1 MVRVRYG
8 AVGNSENLVLSRSVC
23 YALLGALAIAL
34 LFLANGAPGGHI
46 WSFAQLEQGSFGS
59 QGFHFAQLLTSVRV
73 SAELLR
79 EQLHNTWLFLY
90 VFLGVWGIVLTWGLL
105 ERRRLKLRVGRRE
118 VYWMGWMSLSVI
130 STALLYGLGTN
141 GLLARRYPR
150 AVPVSDAL
158 AIGFVLALPVFAWNR
173 LQRRRDEDDDAEEI
187 APRRAYSTLRL
198 NEDDR
203 SLRPRASFQD
213 HLRRPVQEE
222 FTLQSFQTS
231 PADAGS
237 IAAID
242 RLTETAPSPTLSQFA
257 SSRELPVAPSVS
269 AAPFELAAPTS
280 PAASAAP
287 AAPSAENF
295 REYLRVLNESWERI
309 ERTGKEIE
317 HWFDQ
322 QRLEVLS
329 RLEKHPGVRGAA
341 APAPPSTDFLN
352 EKLAAVDAE
361 WAAIRRA
368 ALEISRWFGDVPPA
382 NG

>member
-1 MVRVRYG
+1 ME
-8 AVGNSENLVLSRSVC
+8 NSENLVLSRSVC

-34 LFLANGAPGGHI
+34 LILANGAPGGHI
-46 WSFAQLEQGSFGS
+46 WFSSQLEQGSFGS
-59 QGFHFAQLLTSVRV
+59 QGFHFSQLLVSVRV

-79 EQLHNTWLFLY
+79 ERLHNTWLFLY

-130 STALLYGLGTN
+130 STAMLYGIGTN

-173 LQRRRDEDDDAEEI
+173 LQRRRDEDEDGEEVG
-187 APRRAYSTLRL
+187 PRRAYSTLRL
-198 NEDDR
+198 NEDDGY
-203 SLRPRASFQD
+203 LRPRPRFQD
-213 HLRRPVQEE
+213 RLMQPAQEG
-222 FTLQSFQTS
+222 FALQSFQTT
-231 PADAGS
+231 ADAGT
-237 IAAID
+237 IAGTD
-242 RLTETAPSPTLSQFA
+242 RLIETAQFPTATQLEPLREPPSAPSPST
-257 SSRELPVAPSVS
+257 
-269 AAPFELAAPTS
+269 APFELAASTA

-287 AAPSAENF
+287 VLSSPENF
-295 REYLRVLNESWERI
+295 REHLRTLNESWARI

-322 QRLEVLS
+322 QRLEVIS
-329 RLEKHPGVRGAA
+329 RLERHPGVRGTT
-341 APAPPSTDFLN
+341 APAPPSTEFLN

-368 ALEISRWFGDVPPA
+368 ALEISRWFGDAPA
-382 NG
+382 ANS